1 MSKRLGNALPDEL
14 FARLHGADAGD
25 WADQAVLIATVD
37 AQLRP
42 HPALLSFDELY
53 APDPR
58 RLRLATYADSSTTRN
73 LRERGTVTLCL
84 VGPGAVWYVKARAR
98 ELQPNPV
105 TDGTQACFEA
115 EVEDVLLDF
124 AKAEVEGDVD
134 LLSGITFR
142 RPRPDPPLRESLR
155 RA

>member
-98 ELQPNPV
+98 
-105 TDGTQACFEA
+105 
-115 EVEDVLLDF
+115 
-124 AKAEVEGDVD
+124 
-134 LLSGITFR
+134 
-142 RPRPDPPLRESLR
+142 
-155 RA
+155 

>member
-1 MSKRLGNALPDEL
+1 MSKRLGDALPDEL
-14 FARLHGADAGD
+14 FARLHGTDAGD

-37 AQLRP
+37 PQLRP

-58 RLRLATYADSSTTRN
+58 RLRLATYADSATTAN
-73 LRERGTVTLCL
+73 LRQRGTVTFCL

-105 TDGTQACFEA
+105 TDGSQACFEA
-115 EVEDVLLDF
+115 VLEDVLLDF

-142 RPRPDPPLRESLR
+142 RPRPEPPLRERLR
-155 RA
+155 QA